1 MSAVKHQSL
10 ERVYQN
16 QRYQSNVS
24 RTTHDL
30 RREPRSTDIAHSV
43 VYVGS
48 HDGSLYA
55 LNGST
60 GELICRYQIDA
71 SVVSSPTVSDGVGYV
86 GTWDGY
92 VYAIGAHFTD

>member
-1 MSAVKHQSL
+1 MIFDGNLGAP
-10 ERVYQN
+10 
-16 QRYQSNVS
+16 
-24 RTTHDL
+24 T
-30 RREPRSTDIAHSV
+30 IAHSV

-71 SVVSSPTVSDGVGYV
+71 SVVSSPTVLNGVGYL

-92 VYAIGAHFTD
+92 VDAIGAQFTD

>member
-1 MSAVKHQSL
+1 MSAVKYQSP
-10 ERVYQN
+10 EGVYQN
-16 QRYQSNVS
+16 QRYLSNVS

-60 GELICRYQIDA
+60 GELIGRYQIDA

-92 VYAIGAHFTD
+92 VYAIGAQFTD

>member
-16 QRYQSNVS
+16 QRYQSNGS

-60 GELICRYQIDA
+60 GELIGRYQIDA

-92 VYAIGAHFTD
+92 VYAIGAQVTD

>member
-1 MSAVKHQSL
+1 MFAVKYQSP
-10 ERVYQN
+10 EGVYQN

-43 VYVGS
+43 VYVGT
-48 HDGSLYA
+48 HDGSRYA
-55 LNGST
+55 LSGST
-60 GELICRYQIDA
+60 DELICRYQIDA
-71 SVVSSPTVSDGVGYV
+71 SVVSSPTVLDGVCYV

-92 VYAIGAHFTD
+92 VYAIGAQFTD

>member
-16 QRYQSNVS
+16 QRYQSNGS

-48 HDGSLYA
+48 HDGSRYA
-55 LNGST
+55 LSGST
-60 GELICRYQIDA
+60 DELICRYQIDA
-71 SVVSSPTVSDGVGYV
+71 SVVSSPTVLDGVCYV